1 MGVENS
7 TPADADRPVV
17 HPTDGPVVDDR
28 ILASPARVRAVA
40 DVGLL
45 DTGDE
50 DPFDRWAQRATEL
63 TGASAALVS
72 LVDATRSFFKSF
84 RLSDGSAGEGRE
96 VPIAMSLCR
105 EVVARDA
112 PLIVSDAINDPRTKD
127 YGAVRAFPVGA
138 YAGVPLRSAE
148 GHVLGSFC
156 VVDPVAREWTEDE
169 ITALADLGAAVQS
182 ELRLRAAMHEN
193 RRHQALTEVHQRIH
207 ALMLDGAPRGTVLAE
222 LVAGVEQQTD
232 GLHARVLL
240 PEAGSSGAPP
250 SATCWDV
257 PIVGTDGVSH
267 GRFMLCSDQPW
278 TALPQ
283 DVALLEQAARLAAIV
298 LERHAATRKL
308 KATEHRTRQ
317 ILDHAPD
324 AFVSMDGD
332 GRIIEW
338 NEQAVAMFGQS
349 RQEALGR
356 TVAELII
363 APQTRDDH
371 ERGLARYL
379 KTGVAHVLNRP
390 IEVQALCKDGRLIPV
405 ELTIAAVRRGEDTTF
420 NAFLRDVSERHAHEL
435 ALRDAEAMFRGA
447 FTHASVAM
455 CLATLDGGRWLQVN
469 PALCALLGYN
479 EDQLLGR
486 AFADVTHRDDIDGN
500 LEGARQL
507 RDGEIAVYEAE
518 KRYLHADGHVVWVSL
533 SVSLLRD
540 AQQEPRC
547 FIAQVVDVTARK
559 ASEEALLAS
568 ERHLADAQLLGGL
581 GSWDWD
587 LDTELVTWS
596 EQLCQIAG
604 FAQGKYP
611 RTVDGF
617 MALVHEQDRAG
628 LEEILE
634 HTRDA
639 GFSDSN
645 YRLVRPDGDVR
656 WVHGRR
662 RALCDA
668 EGRPLRMSGTLQDI
682 TGRVAAEHALRDAE
696 ERFRRSFDEAPI
708 GMALVSLE
716 GRWTKVNDALCEI
729 IGYPESELMALCFQ
743 DITHPHDLSADN
755 ELVRQMIAGER
766 TTYQM
771 DKRYLHADGHI
782 VWVQLNVSMARD
794 AAGQAMYFI
803 SQIQDITDRK
813 HFEERLKRMA
823 LRDHLT
829 GLYNRRGF
837 EEELDR
843 QLASARRYRRGG
855 AVLMIDLDGFKA
867 VNDTLGHKAGDELLA
882 GIARVLEDRLRETD
896 ILGRLG
902 GDEFAVVLPEVSADQ
917 AATVV
922 AALKS
927 AISGHT
933 RLLVGQHV
941 HMTASIGFVT
951 FDGNRGAED
960 ILAAADAE
968 MYSAKRSA

>member
-1 MGVENS
+1 
-7 TPADADRPVV
+7 
-17 HPTDGPVVDDR
+17 VVDDR
-28 ILASPARVRAVA
+28 VLASPARVRAVA

-50 DPFDRWAQRATEL
+50 DPFDRWALRATEL

-72 LVDATRSFFKSF
+72 LVDATRSVFKSF

-96 VPIAMSLCR
+96 VPISMSLCR
-105 EVVARDA
+105 EVVVRDA
-112 PLIVSDAINDPRTKD
+112 PLIVHDAINDPRTKD

-138 YAGVPLRSAE
+138 YAGMPLRSAD

-156 VVDPVAREWTEDE
+156 VVDPVAREWAEDE
-169 ITALADLGAAVQS
+169 ITALADLAAAVQS
-182 ELRLRAAMHEN
+182 ELRLRAALHEN

-207 ALMLDGAPRGTVLAE
+207 ALMLEGAPRATVLAE
-222 LVAGVEQQTD
+222 LVMGVQQQTD
-232 GLHARVLL
+232 GLHARIVL
-240 PEAGSSGAPP
+240 PEAGTSGLLP
-250 SATCWDV
+250 SATCWDL

-267 GRFMLCSDQPW
+267 GRFALCSAQPW

-283 DVALLEQAARLAAIV
+283 DLALLEQAARLAAIV
-298 LERHAATRKL
+298 LERDAATREL
-308 KATEHRTRQ
+308 EAIGRQTRQ

-324 AFVSMDGD
+324 AFVSMDVD

-338 NEQAVAMFGQS
+338 NEQAVAMFGWS
-349 RQEALGR
+349 RQEALGC
-356 TVAELII
+356 TVAELIVP
-363 APQTRDDH
+363 PQARDDH

-379 KTGVAHVLNRP
+379 KTGEARVLNRP
-390 IEVQALCKDGRLIPV
+390 VEVQALCNDGRLIPV

-420 NAFLRDVSERHAHEL
+420 NAFVRDVSERHAHER
-435 ALRDAEAMFRGA
+435 ALREAEAMFRGA

-455 CLATLDGGRWLQVN
+455 CLATLESGRWSQVN
-469 PALCALLGYN
+469 PALCALLGYR
-479 EDQLLGR
+479 EDQLVGLG
-486 AFADVTHRDDIDGN
+486 FAEVTHPDDIEGN
-500 LEGARQL
+500 VEGARRL
-507 RDGEIAVYEAE
+507 RDGEIAVYETE
-518 KRYLHADGHVVWVSL
+518 KRYLHADGHVIWVSL

-540 AQQEPRC
+540 AQQQPRC
-547 FIAQVVDVTARK
+547 FIAQVVDITASR

-568 ERHLADAQLLGGL
+568 ERHLADAQALGGL

-587 LDTELVTWS
+587 LETDLVTWS
-596 EQLCQIAG
+596 DQLCEIIG
-604 FAQGKYP
+604 FAQGEYP

-617 MALVHEQDRAG
+617 LALVHEQDRAG

-634 HTRDA
+634 HTRKA
-639 GFSDSN
+639 GVSDSD

-662 RALCDA
+662 RALYDA

-729 IGYPESELMALCFQ
+729 VGYPQSQLMELRFQ
-743 DITHPHDLSADN
+743 DITHPHDLSAD
-755 ELVRQMIAGER
+755 EEFVRQMIAGER
-766 TTYQM
+766 STYQM
-771 DKRYLHADGHI
+771 DKRYLHAGGHV
-782 VWVQLNVSMARD
+782 VWVQLNVSLARD
-794 AAGQAMYFI
+794 AGGQAMYFI
-803 SQIQDITDRK
+803 AQIQDITDRR
-813 HFEERLKRMA
+813 HFEERLKQMA

-837 EEELDR
+837 EQELDR
-843 QLASARRYRRGG
+843 ELASARRYQRGG

-867 VNDTLGHKAGDELLA
+867 VNDTLGHKAGDALLT

-896 ILGRLG
+896 VLGRLG

-922 AALKS
+922 AALRS
-927 AISGHT
+927 AITSHT
-933 RLLVGQHV
+933 PLLTGQHV

-951 FDGNRGAED
+951 FDGNQGAEN

-968 MYSAKRSA
+968 MYTAKRSS